1 MWVNIMYNK
10 RLYVIIKLRNTYL
23 NILDMKNIQY
33 FILKDFNIE
42 FYIGFIFTT
51 GLIKDSAHFMKKVV
65 SFILLIFRLFARRK
79 LFISIT

>member
-1 MWVNIMYNK
+1 MWVNIMNNR

-51 GLIKDSAHFMKKVV
+51 GLIKDPTHFMKKVA
-65 SFILLIFRLFARRK
+65 SFILLIFRPFVRGNL
-79 LFISIT
+79 INTT